1 MKQEQAL
8 ALAPKK
14 AAPAVNFSG
23 HWKNEYQSTMD
34 IVVNSGAVTG
44 TYTSAVSGTG
54 NQITGPIAGWVSGN
68 LISFAVNWPNAAIT
82 AWVGH
87 MVVEGGNEA
96 IETLWQ
102 MTMPTQN
109 PTDPSELWESV
120 FSGADR
126 FTR

>member
-8 ALAPKK
+8 ALAPKTS
-14 AAPAVNFSG
+14 APVFDFSG
-23 HWKNEYQSTMD
+23 GWKNEYQSTMD
-34 IVVNSGAVTG
+34 LVVNGGAVTG
-44 TYTSAVSGTG
+44 TYTSTVSGTG
-54 NQITGPIAGWVSGN
+54 AKITGPVAGWVSGN

-87 MVVEGGNEA
+87 MVVEGSDNA

-102 MTMPTQN
+102 MTLPTAN
-109 PTDPSELWESV
+109 PSDPNELWESI
-120 FSGADR
+120 FAGADR